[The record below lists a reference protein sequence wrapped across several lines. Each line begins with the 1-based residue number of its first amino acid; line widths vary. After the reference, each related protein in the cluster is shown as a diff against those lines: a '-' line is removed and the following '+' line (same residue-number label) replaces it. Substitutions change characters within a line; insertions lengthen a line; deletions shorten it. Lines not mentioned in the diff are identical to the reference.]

1 MIVNVEQT
9 LSFTTQQGVT
19 ILLKKTGNDGLTQL
33 TLKSLDII
41 DGEADW
47 FHAYLDENEERA
59 LLHMI
64 EKI

>member
-1 MIVNVEQT
+1 MTVNVEQT

-33 TLKSLDII
+33 TLQSSDIN
-41 DGEADW
+41 GEAEW
-47 FHAYLDENEERA
+47 LHAYLTSDEEQA

>member
-19 ILLKKTGNDGLTQL
+19 ILLKKIGNDGLTQL
-33 TLKSLDII
+33 TLQSLDVN
-41 DGEADW
+41 GEAEW

>member
-1 MIVNVEQT
+1 MATNVEQT

-33 TLKSLDII
+33 TLQDVNM
-41 DGEADW
+41 DGEVEW
-47 FHAYLDENEERA
+47 IHAYLTSDEERA
-59 LLHMI
+59 LLYMI